1 MSRKEANFGK
11 KKKKKANFVN
21 QFAQF
26 LYFMFLKDRLL
37 IAVVIN
43 ALIWC
48 TIVLLAQLER
58 NY

>member
-1 MSRKEANFGK
+1 M
-11 KKKKKANFVN
+11 
-21 QFAQF
+21 QF
-26 LYFMFLKDRLL
+26 LYFMFLKDSLL

-48 TIVLLAQLER
+48 TIELLAQLER